1 MENEEM
7 KKEETGMTMVSGFN
21 QMTPNSKTK
30 CNIQTNITDEKKVF
44 NLESSVDYKLNECV
58 GESLRVKQVLIKTF
72 EKPLAEPIV
81 DEETGEI
88 VKDKEIKRVCILIDD
103 NDKSYVTGSSI
114 FTLQMLKYIN
124 MFGTQ
129 KMETEGLEIEIIK
142 TAVKNSANKALGF
155 KLL

>member
-7 KKEETGMTMVSGFN
+7 KKEETGMTTVSSFN

-58 GESLRVKQVLIKTF
+58 GEVLRVKQVLIKTF

-103 NDKSYVTGSSI
+103 NEKSYVTGSSI

>member
-7 KKEETGMTMVSGFN
+7 KKEETGMTTVSGFN

-58 GESLRVKQVLIKTF
+58 GETLRVKQVLIKTF

-103 NDKSYVTGSSI
+103 NEKSYVTGSSI